1 MPEAMLFELL
11 TQPLLHFFG
20 QNYSPLLAFTFPK
33 TNHIYLLVKSFED
46 TLRHEYTNSAFC
58 NISGIIDTKY
68 LL

>member
-33 TNHIYLLVKSFED
+33 TNHIYLLVKSFQD
-46 TLRHEYTNSAFC
+46 TLRHEYTNSGC
-58 NISGIIDTKY
+58 